1 MTDSDNVLP
10 EPVEGLVPGEPATGA
25 SPSSASTFPETSPG
39 LSAEASVGLFPEAS
53 TGMFPE
59 PDEGAGGDGAE
70 EPIAAKA
77 SAGSSGSPV
86 RDAKVAEMQELV
98 DERTEDLQRLHAEY
112 SNYKKRVDRDR
123 PLARQGGVEVVIL
136 DLLPVLDS
144 VEAAREHA
152 ELVGGFKLV
161 ADELEKIIAKY
172 GLETFGEVGEEFD
185 PQIHE
190 ALMQLPLEA
199 EISVPTVS
207 AVMQRGVKLN
217 ERVLRPARVGVA
229 NPE

>member
-1 MTDSDNVLP
+1 MPEPDEGP
-10 EPVEGLVPGEPATGA
+10 EPVEGAVTDGGVEFGDDSTA
-25 SPSSASTFPETSPG
+25 SPEGYVPEG
-39 LSAEASVGLFPEAS
+39 E
-53 TGMFPE
+53 
-59 PDEGAGGDGAE
+59 AGGDGAE
-70 EPIAAKA
+70 EPIEAKA
-77 SAGSSGSPV
+77 SPI
-86 RDAKVAEMQELV
+86 RDAKLAEMQELV
-98 DERTEDLQRLHAEY
+98 DERTNDLQRLHAEY

-123 PLARQGGVEVVIL
+123 ALARQGGVEVVIL

-144 VEAAREHA
+144 VEAAREHS

-185 PQIHE
+185 PQVHE
-190 ALMQLPLEA
+190 ALMQLPA
-199 EISVPTVS
+199 EGEITVPTIS

-217 ERVLRPARVGVA
+217 DRVLRPARVGVA

>member
-1 MTDSDNVLP
+1 VTDS
-10 EPVEGLVPGEPATGA
+10 E
-25 SPSSASTFPETSPG
+25 ST
-39 LSAEASVGLFPEAS
+39 L
-53 TGMFPE
+53 PE
-59 PDEGAGGDGAE
+59 PDEGFAEPLEGGEAGEPSGYVPEGEAGGDGAE
-70 EPIAAKA
+70 EPIASK
-77 SAGSSGSPV
+77 SSPI

-98 DERTEDLQRLHAEY
+98 DERTDDLQRLHAEY
-112 SNYKKRVDRDR
+112 ANYKKRVDRDR
-123 PLARQGGVEVVIL
+123 ALARQGGVEVVIL

-152 ELVGGFKLV
+152 ELVGGFRLV

-190 ALMQLPLEA
+190 ALMQMPIEA
-199 EISVPTVS
+199 EITVATIA

>member
-1 MTDSDNVLP
+1 VTDSDNTLP
-10 EPVEGLVPGEPATGA
+10 EPVEG
-25 SPSSASTFPETSPG
+25 S
-39 LSAEASVGLFPEAS
+39 
-53 TGMFPE
+53 E
-59 PDEGAGGDGAE
+59 PDEGLDGFVPDGEAGGDGAE
-70 EPIAAKA
+70 EPIEAKA
-77 SAGSSGSPV
+77 SAGSPIL
-86 RDAKVAEMQELV
+86 DAKLAEMQELV
-98 DERTEDLQRLHAEY
+98 DERTDDLQRLHAEY

-123 PLARQGGVEVVIL
+123 ALSRQGGVEVVIL

-144 VEAAREHA
+144 VEAAREHS

-190 ALMQLPLEA
+190 ALMQLPIEG
-199 EISVPTVS
+199 EITVPTVS

-217 ERVLRPARVGVA
+217 DRVLRPARVGVA

>member
-1 MTDSDNVLP
+1 M
-10 EPVEGLVPGEPATGA
+10 
-25 SPSSASTFPETSPG
+25 
-39 LSAEASVGLFPEAS
+39 
-53 TGMFPE
+53 PE
-59 PDEGAGGDGAE
+59 PDERPGPEAGPEPEETPQPEETPEPEAEPSADGPEGYVPEGEAGGDGAE
-70 EPIAAKA
+70 EPIEAKA
-77 SAGSSGSPV
+77 SPV

-123 PLARQGGVEVVIL
+123 LLARQGGIEVVIL

-144 VEAAREHA
+144 VEAAREHE

-185 PQIHE
+185 PQIHD
-190 ALMQLPLEA
+190 ALMQMPVA
-199 EISVPTVS
+199 GDITVPTIS

-217 ERVLRPARVGVA
+217 DRILRPARVGVA
-229 NPE
+229 NPES

>member
-1 MTDSDNVLP
+1 M
-10 EPVEGLVPGEPATGA
+10 
-25 SPSSASTFPETSPG
+25 
-39 LSAEASVGLFPEAS
+39 
-53 TGMFPE
+53 PE
-59 PDEGAGGDGAE
+59 PDEGPEPFEAAAPEGFVPEGEAGGDGAE
-70 EPIAAKA
+70 EPIEAKA
-77 SAGSSGSPV
+77 SPI
-86 RDAKVAEMQELV
+86 RDAKLAEMQELV
-98 DERTEDLQRLHAEY
+98 DERTNDLQRLHAEY

-123 PLARQGGVEVVIL
+123 LLSRQGGVEVVIL

-190 ALMQLPLEA
+190 ALMQMPA
-199 EISVPTVS
+199 EGEIAVPTIS

>member
-1 MTDSDNVLP
+1 VTDS
-10 EPVEGLVPGEPATGA
+10 T
-25 SPSSASTFPETSPG
+25 TT
-39 LSAEASVGLFPEAS
+39 
-53 TGMFPE
+53 
-59 PDEGAGGDGAE
+59 PDEGPEEQAEDAPSSSADLSGEPEEGLTAEPEGYVPEGEAGGDGAE
-70 EPIAAKA
+70 EPIETKA
-77 SAGSSGSPV
+77 SPI
-86 RDAKVAEMQELV
+86 RDAKLSEMQELV
-98 DERTEDLQRLHAEY
+98 DERTNDLQRLHAEY

-123 PLARQGGVEVVIL
+123 LLARQGGVETVIL

-161 ADELEKIIAKY
+161 ADELEKITAKY

-190 ALMQLPLEA
+190 ALMQMPIEV
-199 EISVPTVS
+199 EITVPTVS

-217 ERVLRPARVGVA
+217 DRVLRPARVGVA

>member
-1 MTDSDNVLP
+1 MTQPEDTSP
-10 EPVEGLVPGEPATGA
+10 EPAEEPVEGSAPDGFVGEG
-25 SPSSASTFPETSPG
+25 E
-39 LSAEASVGLFPEAS
+39 
-53 TGMFPE
+53 
-59 PDEGAGGDGAE
+59 AGGDGPE
-70 EPIAAKA
+70 EPISAKA
-77 SAGSSGSPV
+77 EGGPAQ
-86 RDAKVAEMQELV
+86 AAIAELQELV
-98 DERTEDLQRLHAEY
+98 EERTVDLQRLHAEY

-123 PLARQGGVEVVIL
+123 ALSRQGGIEAVVL

-144 VEAAREHA
+144 VEAAREHS

-172 GLETFGEVGEEFD
+172 GLETYGEVGEEFD

-190 ALMQLPLEA
+190 ALMQLPFEG
-199 EISVPTVS
+199 EIAVPTIS